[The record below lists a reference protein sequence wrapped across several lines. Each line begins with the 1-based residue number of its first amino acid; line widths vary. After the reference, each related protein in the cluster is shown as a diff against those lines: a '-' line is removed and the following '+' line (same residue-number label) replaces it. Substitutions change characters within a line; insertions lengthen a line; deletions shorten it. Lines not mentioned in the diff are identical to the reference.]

1 MKQKV
6 VIFLLMLVCL
16 NLEATTYYVSN
27 NGDDSNIGTSP
38 QLAWKTLD
46 KVNFHNFNPGDSI
59 LFKRGDIWR
68 GQLFPYSGD
77 SISNIY
83 YGAYGVGDKP
93 TILGS
98 VNLSNPSVWKNIGEN
113 IWRTAAPETNGT
125 ELLHN
130 SSFDVSTDGWD
141 FWLQNN
147 ANVNATRDT
156 VDYFSPPSSFLI
168 TSFNNGTYPEDI
180 QLSTASFPFSITYG
194 KTYRLSFN
202 AKCNVPFLLSG
213 IYLMKSSFPYSLYS
227 NNSFSPIPIS
237 TDWKTHNLYFNA
249 TSTAVDAMIMVLLG
263 NSLPENALLHIDDVS
278 FQELTNGSG
287 VFVDVGNI
295 IFDNATSFGGKKWG
309 ISDLQSQGDFW
320 YDSDSTS
327 IKMYSMTNPAVYYS
341 EIECALSKHIID
353 VSNSK
358 HLIIDNLEI
367 KYGGAHGV
375 FGSNTR
381 DIVIRE
387 CDISYIGGGALN
399 HYYFGTVRYGN
410 GIEFWSNAQNII
422 VEKCHIYEIYDAAI
436 TNQNEGNQAIQRNI
450 IYRNNLIRNSEYS
463 FEYWNRP
470 STSITQDIYFVN
482 NTCVDAG
489 HGWAHEQRPDKRG
502 RHLAFYESEAIT
514 SNFNVLNNIFYRAS
528 HNCLFICNEQNI
540 HDFNLNYNL
549 YYPRNVIDTMIYI
562 QMWCV
567 DSLASKQY
575 TMNQFNGYQSD
586 YNSDVNSIS
595 MDPEFYSF
603 LNNEFNLIYSSPC
616 INAGMVDTLGIPIG
630 CLDFYGNQRVQQGRV
645 DIGCY
650 ESNFATK
657 IFQNI
662 QPKAIVT
669 IFPNPFSEVSTI
681 TSDTYFEDAFLTI
694 FNING
699 QVVWQGGSFFGK
711 SISLYRGNLADGLYF
726 ITIVQA
732 NKAVVNEKIIINGND
747 MSN

>member
-1 MKQKV
+1 MFCYVNDYCMKQKLI
-6 VIFLLMLVCL
+6 IFLLMLVCL

-59 LFKRGDIWR
+59 LFKRGDMWR

-93 TILGS
+93 MILGS
-98 VNLSNPSVWKNIGEN
+98 VNLSNPSVWKNIGGN

-130 SSFDVSTDGWD
+130 SSFDVSSDGWD

-156 VDYFSPPSSFLI
+156 VDYFSAPASFLI
-168 TSFNNGTYPEDI
+168 TSLNNGTSPEDI

-202 AKCNVPFLLSG
+202 AKCNVPFQLSG
-213 IYLMKSSFPYSLYS
+213 IYLMKSAFPYSLYS
-227 NNSFSPIPIS
+227 NNSFPPITIS
-237 TDWKTHNLYFNA
+237 TEWKTHYLYFKA
-249 TSTAVDAMIMVLLG
+249 TSTALDAMVMFLLG

-278 FQELTNGSG
+278 FQELANLSG
-287 VFVDVGNI
+287 VFVDAGNL
-295 IFDNATSFGGKKWG
+295 IFDNATSFGSKKWG

-327 IKMYSMTNPAVYYS
+327 IKMYSVTNPAVFYS

-375 FGSNTR
+375 FGSNTF
-381 DIVIRE
+381 DIIIRE
-387 CDISYIGGGALN
+387 CDISYIGGGELN

-410 GIEFWSNAQNII
+410 GIEFWGHAQNII
-422 VEKCHIYEIYDAAI
+422 VERCHIYEIYDAAI
-436 TNQNEGNQAIQRNI
+436 TNQNEGSQAVQQNI

-470 STSITQDIYFVN
+470 SSSVTQNIYFVN

-489 HGWAHEQRPDKRG
+489 YGWAHGQRPDKRG
-502 RHLAFYESEAIT
+502 RHLAFYESEAMT
-514 SNFNVLNNIFYRAS
+514 NNFYVMNNIFYRAT
-528 HNCLFICNEQNI
+528 HNCLFICKEHNI
-540 HDFNLNYNL
+540 HDFNFDYNL
-549 YYPRNVIDTMIYI
+549 YFPSALTDTMIYI

-567 DSLASKQY
+567 DALASRQY
-575 TMNQFNGYQSD
+575 TMSQFSEYQSE
-586 YNSDVNSIS
+586 YNKDNNSIS
-595 MDPEFYSF
+595 HDPQ
-603 LNNEFNLIYSSPC
+603 LNGLINHDFNLSNTSPC
-616 INAGMVDTLGIPIG
+616 INAGIADTAGMPIG
-630 CLDFYGNQRVQQGRV
+630 YFDFSGNERVQQGRV

-657 IFQNI
+657 VFQNI
-662 QPKAIVT
+662 QPKANVS
-669 IFPNPFSEVSTI
+669 IFPNPFSKT
-681 TSDTYFEDAFLTI
+681 TTLASDMDFQDAILFI
-694 FNING
+694 FNSNG
-699 QVVWQGGSFFGK
+699 QIVRQCNNVFGK
-711 SISLYRGNLADGLYF
+711 SISIHRAGQ
-726 ITIVQA
+726 TH
-732 NKAVVNEKIIINGND
+732 
-747 MSN
+747 